1 MTVAGNFQDEDLVV
15 GSNHYI
21 VRQQYRPGDKVV
33 MSSHLLMYGIG
44 PFTGQCRGLVLC
56 THREVTDWYNTQ
68 KKKKKGR
75 RIKVKSVT
83 NMHDYL

>member
-33 MSSHLLMYGIG
+33 MSSHLLMY
-44 PFTGQCRGLVLC
+44 
-56 THREVTDWYNTQ
+56 THKEVMDWYNTQ

>member
-1 MTVAGNFQDEDLVV
+1 
-15 GSNHYI
+15 
-21 VRQQYRPGDKVV
+21 
-33 MSSHLLMYGIG
+33 LMYGIG